1 MSQGDANT
9 ERKAREVTPE
19 HKAAMIQGRMEARVV
34 RQYLEAL
41 EGVRKSGGRRR
52 SKETLE
58 KKLASV
64 EQELASADP
73 VGRLHLIQE
82 RIDLQSQIE
91 AAEQN
96 VDINELES
104 AFVDIAG
111 SYSER
116 RGISRQAWREVGV
129 PPKVLQRAGIR

>member
-1 MSQGDANT
+1 MSQGDPDT

-19 HKAAMIQGRMEARVV
+19 HKAAMIQGRTETRVV
-34 RQYLEAL
+34 RHYLEAL

-52 SKETLE
+52 SPETLQ

-64 EQELASADP
+64 EQELESADP

-82 RIDLQSQIE
+82 RIDLQKAIE

-96 VDINELES
+96 VDINELER
-104 AFVDIAG
+104 AFVDIAA

-116 RGISRQAWREVGV
+116 KGISYQAWREVGV
-129 PPKVLQRAGIR
+129 PPKVLHAAGIR

>member
-1 MSQGDANT
+1 MNQSDAGA

-19 HKAAMIQGRMEARVV
+19 HKAAMIQGRTETRVV

-41 EGVRKSGGRRR
+41 EGVRQSGGRRR

-58 KKLASV
+58 KKLSAV
-64 EQELASADP
+64 QQELESADS
-73 VGRLHLIQE
+73 VGRLHLVQE
-82 RIDLQSQIE
+82 RIDLQKAVD

-96 VDINELES
+96 VDIGELES
-104 AFVDIAG
+104 AFVSIAA

-116 RGISRQAWREVGV
+116 KGISYQAWREVGV
-129 PPKVLQRAGIR
+129 DARVLRSAGIR

>member
-1 MSQGDANT
+1 MSQSGEGA

-19 HKAAMIQGRMEARVV
+19 HKAAMIQGRTETRVV

-41 EGVRKSGGRRR
+41 DGVRKSGGRRR
-52 SKETLE
+52 SKETLQ
-58 KKLASV
+58 KRLAAV
-64 EQELASADP
+64 EQELESADS

-82 RIDLQSQIE
+82 RIDLQRAVE

-104 AFVDIAG
+104 AFVDVAA

-116 RGISRQAWREVGV
+116 KGISYQAWREVGV
-129 PPKVLQRAGIR
+129 PPKVLHSAGVR